1 MTSLRPVDLAEVTVI
16 VDGSLDILLASAGP
30 AHRPPLAYDW
40 SERDQLRAEHGY
52 GLLIRTVVEGESH
65 TMIYDAGLSRDTFLH
80 NCDVLEIRPPEVD
93 AIVLSHGHADHH
105 GGLEGVVRR
114 HGRARLPLIFHPDA
128 LLERRVVFPTGHVIR
143 LPPPSVRD
151 LDAEGISVISEAGP
165 SLWGGDTML
174 VSGQVERTTPFETGF
189 ALQER
194 QDGSGWAPDTWI
206 WDDQNVVVN
215 VRGRGLVVL
224 SSCSHAGLINILH
237 HAQAQAGEGRIHAF
251 IGGMH
256 LTGGLFEPI
265 IPPTLEHLSEMEP
278 DYVVPG
284 HCTGWRA
291 LSLMASRFPGYL
303 ASSVGTTYRFAAP

>member
-1 MTSLRPVDLAEVTVI
+1 MSSLRPVDMVEVTII
-16 VDGSLDILLASAGP
+16 VDGSIDVLLASSGP
-30 AHRPPLAYDW
+30 AERPPLAYDW

-52 GLLIRTVVEGESH
+52 GLLIRTVVGGESH

-80 NCDVLEIRPPEVD
+80 NCDVLEIRPPEVE

-128 LLERRVVFPTGHVIR
+128 LLERRVVLPTGHILR
-143 LPPPSVRD
+143 LPPPSIND
-151 LDAEGISVISEAGP
+151 LDAEGVSVVSEAGP
-165 SLWGGDTML
+165 SLWCGDTML
-174 VSGQVERTTPFETGF
+174 VSGKVERTTPFEQGF
-189 ALQER
+189 PPQQR
-194 QDGSGWAPDTWI
+194 QDGSGWSPDTWI
-206 WDDQNVVVN
+206 WDDQNVVIH
-215 VRGRGLVVL
+215 VRDRGLVVL
-224 SSCSHAGLINILH
+224 SACSHAGAVNILRNAR
-237 HAQAQAGEGRIHAF
+237 AQTGHERIHAF

-265 IPPTLEHLSEMEP
+265 IPTTLEHLSEIRP

-291 LSLMASRFPGYL
+291 MSQMAAGFSGYL